1 MPVMIG
7 VDPHKASHTAAALDE
22 HGHLL
27 GQQRVPAT
35 LDGYRLLRR
44 WAGRWPQRCWA
55 VEGAHGIGR
64 ALAQR
69 LVGDGEQVLDVPA
82 KLAARVRVLSVGHGR
97 KSDPHDAVSVA
108 IAARSVPHLR
118 RVGVEDQAVVLH
130 LLTKRRE
137 DLVAARTQ
145 TINRLH
151 RLLMDL
157 VPGGAR
163 RNLTAKRAAALL
175 IAVTP
180 AGAPAVIRWQLAGEF
195 VADVRQLE
203 QRIAAVE
210 ARIKTAVAQANTS
223 LLELFGV
230 GPVLAATFLG
240 EVGDIRRFPSKHHFA
255 AHTGTAPQEASSGQV
270 IRHRLSRAGD
280 RKLNHALYM
289 MAMVQV
295 RRPSAGQAY
304 YRRKLAEGKSARR
317 RCAVSLA
324 EYRRCD
330 PESWVMAPREASGDG
345 LVAVPP
351 DGQFQSCRPWRSEA
365 LQTGVRDLPR
375 RGPNNEEPATR
386 ASTTCGVTQRL
397 QREVR
402 CSSAG
407 TGRAPLMM

>member
-1 MPVMIG
+1 MPVIIG
-7 VDPHKASHTAAALDE
+7 VDPHKASSTAAALDE
-22 HGHLL
+22 HGQLL
-27 GQQRVPAT
+27 DQQRIPAS
-35 LDGYRLLRR
+35 LEGYQALRR

-69 LVGDGEQVLDVPA
+69 LISNGEQVLDVPA

-97 KSDPHDAVSVA
+97 KSDPDDAVSVA
-108 IAARSVPHLR
+108 VAAQSAPQLR
-118 RVGVEDQAVVLH
+118 QVGVEDQAVVLH

-175 IAVTP
+175 AVVTP
-180 AGAPAVIRWQLAGEF
+180 AGQAAVTRHQLAGELI
-195 VADVRQLE
+195 ADVHHLE
-203 QRIAAVE
+203 QRIACVE
-210 ARIKTAVAQANTS
+210 ARIKAAVAQANTS

-240 EVGDIRRFPSKHHFA
+240 EVGDIRRFPTKHHFA
-255 AHTGTAPQEASSGQV
+255 AHTGTAPLEASSGQV
-270 IRHRLSRAGD
+270 IPHRLSRAGD

-304 YRRKLAEGKSARR
+304 YRRKLAEGKSQGSTVVLEAPAVGRHLPMPAGR
-317 RCAVSLA
+317 STPPAEPGRAEAGAGFQACHRPGAGMAMAAVSS
-324 EYRRCD
+324 RR
-330 PESWVMAPREASGDG
+330 WASQQ
-345 LVAVPP
+345 VP
-351 DGQFQSCRPWRSEA
+351 
-365 LQTGVRDLPR
+365 
-375 RGPNNEEPATR
+375 
-386 ASTTCGVTQRL
+386 
-397 QREVR
+397 
-402 CSSAG
+402 
-407 TGRAPLMM
+407 

>member
-27 GQQRVPAT
+27 DQQHIHAT
-35 LDGYRLLRR
+35 LDGYQTLRA
-44 WAGRWPQRCWA
+44 WAARWPDRRWA

-69 LVGDGEQVLDVPA
+69 LVGDGEHVLDVPA

-97 KSDPHDAVSVA
+97 KSDPDDAVSVA
-108 IAARSVPHLR
+108 ITAATVPALR
-118 RVGVEDQAVVLH
+118 QVGVEDQATVLH
-130 LLTKRRE
+130 LLTKRRQ

-175 IAVTP
+175 AAVTP
-180 AGAPAVIRWQLAGEF
+180 TGAPAVTRWQLATEL
-195 VADVRQLE
+195 VADVRHLE

-210 ARIKTAVAQANTS
+210 ARIKAAVAQANTS
-223 LLELFGV
+223 LLGLFGV

-240 EVGDIRRFPSKHHFA
+240 EVGDIRRFPTKHHFA
-255 AHTGTAPQEASSGQV
+255 AHTGTAPLEASSGQV
-270 IRHRLSRAGD
+270 VRHRLSRAGD

-304 YRRKLAEGKSARR
+304 YQRKRAEGKS
-317 RCAVSLA
+317 
-324 EYRRCD
+324 
-330 PESWVMAPREASGDG
+330 PK
-345 LVAVPP
+345 
-351 DGQFQSCRPWRSEA
+351 EA
-365 LQTGVRDLPR
+365 LRCLKR
-375 RGPNNEEPATR
+375 RLSDAVYR
-386 ASTTCGVTQRL
+386 
-397 QREVR
+397 
-402 CSSAG
+402 
-407 TGRAPLMM
+407 